1 MVEENNLGILS
12 IECKVG
18 NHDICSGKLEPSGV
32 QNCQCKHHHNTPI
45 YVDDTPVSKD
55 ISNIKVERIR
65 AKLKSCAGPFSLE
78 WLTKPEY

>member
-1 MVEENNLGILS
+1 VVRVANVKIIKMR
-12 IECKVG
+12 
-18 NHDICSGKLEPSGV
+18 
-32 QNCQCKHHHNTPI
+32 PI
-45 YVDDTPVSKD
+45 YVNDTPVSKD